1 MMKRLSVI
9 LALSL
14 LAAACGKET
23 LYEGSDTGDLS
34 FTVAGEA
41 YVSVT
46 KASDGQ
52 DGRIV
57 PDARWDDG
65 EPALL
70 WAAEE
75 DGIRVA
81 AGAGPETRGALKDAA
96 DAATLTFGASGY
108 ESDGTTP
115 LTSLQDNLPVYY
127 TTTSQYHTGVGWP
140 AAAYGTPAPEYKFY
154 CYSPY
159 IAASAASVKQSDG
172 LTLNSGFKTVSYDA
186 NGIAVGSQ
194 PDLMTA
200 YAVSPHAPN
209 GVGITFKH
217 RLCAIQF
224 KLGPGWAS
232 GYRITAISFGGV
244 VSTGTVAIDGTWT
257 LGTAGSYT
265 VTGFND
271 VTTAN
276 SVLAGSTDTYLM
288 MVPQVLSNA
297 TLTITMADNAS
308 HTHTLTA
315 DIKGEWKE
323 GKTVTYTIAPQKI
336 TSLSATYPSWTNA
349 SNAAVNGPVTDYT
362 TSDKF
367 GLYVVDD
374 SGSII
379 IANQQL
385 GVSSVNTSTHIAT
398 LDLSPLSNTFLSS
411 TYRYFIYYPYQT
423 SYNASS
429 VTAGGATPDA
439 FFSGIIS
446 GWNPS
451 TTQNSAAAFK
461 AQDLQVGE
469 WTGGSTAMAHKMGLA
484 KLTLASK
491 SVTKKITYTYNS
503 TSATSATSGGNVTIT
518 ATSTFNDAT
527 ALRLYSNSGYWTIV
541 KATGAS
547 ANTTVTLGSSTTVA
561 DAWANV
567 SVTGIG
573 YGKYKE
579 FSVSP
584 ARSYQQFEAIFNYC
598 GAVQSVTL
606 PWAGTYNLE
615 VWGGEGGGVSN
626 VPNYTNNPLAGGKGG
641 KSTGTKAFNKSQV
654 LYVCVG
660 GAGGSASQNHI
671 DVAGGY
677 NGGGSVTKTSGDA
690 NHFCAG
696 GGGATHIA
704 TATGVLSSLNS
715 NRSAVL
721 IVAGG
726 GGGARDQANHVAAA
740 RWGPGGAGGGTSG
753 GGLGPGTQAEGSG
766 SGYFGRAYTTQEASS
781 GGGGGYWGGK
791 ESNVVGGSNTQYDGQ
806 EGASGGSGYIGGVNS
821 GSTTAGQRSGN
832 GYARIYFQ

>member
-1 MMKRLSVI
+1 MMKRFPAI
-9 LALSL
+9 LFLSL
-14 LAAACGKET
+14 LAAACGK
-23 LYEGSDTGDLS
+23 DTVYDGLEDKDLS
-34 FTVAGEA
+34 FAVAGEA
-41 YVSVT
+41 YVTVT

-52 DGRIV
+52 EGLITL
-57 PDARWDDG
+57 DALWEDG
-65 EPALL
+65 EPAVL
-70 WAAEE
+70 WALEE

-96 DAATLTFGASGY
+96 DAATLSFGASGY

-115 LTSLQDNLPVYY
+115 LTTLQDNLPVYY

-140 AAAYGTPAPEYKFY
+140 AAAYGTPAPNYKFY

-159 IAASAASVKQSDG
+159 IAASNVNVTQSSG
-172 LTLNSGFKTVSYDA
+172 LKLNSGFKTVSYDA

-209 GVGITFKH
+209 GIGITFKH

-232 GYRITAISFGGV
+232 GYSITAISFGNV

-257 LGTAGSYT
+257 PGSAGAYT

-315 DIKGEWKE
+315 SIKGEWKE
-323 GKTVTYTIAPQKI
+323 GKTVTYIIAPQKI
-336 TSLSATYPSWTNA
+336 TALMATYPSWTDA
-349 SNAAVNGPVTDYT
+349 SSNAAVNGPVTDYT

-367 GLYVVDD
+367 GLYVVDT
-374 SGSII
+374 SGNII

-385 GVSSVNTSTHIAT
+385 GVSSVDSSTHIAT
-398 LDLSPLSNTFLSS
+398 LDLSPLSNSFLSS
-411 TYRYFIYYPYQT
+411 SYRYFIYYPYKS
-423 SYNASS
+423 SYTASS

-439 FFSGIIS
+439 FFSSIIS
-446 GWNPS
+446 GWSPS
-451 TTQNSAAAFK
+451 TTQNSPTAFK
-461 AQDLQVGE
+461 GQDLQVGE

-503 TSATSATSGGNVTIT
+503 TSYTSSTSGGTVTIT
-518 ATSTFNDAT
+518 ATSSFNSAT
-527 ALRLYSNSGYWTIV
+527 TSRLYSSGSYWTIV

-547 ANTTVTLGSSTTVA
+547 SNTTVTLGSSTTVA
-561 DAWANV
+561 DAWDNI

-579 FSVSP
+579 FSASP
-584 ARSYQQFEAIFNYC
+584 VRSYQQFEAIFNYC
-598 GAVQSVTL
+598 GSVQSVTL
-606 PWAGTYNLE
+606 PWAGTYTLK
-615 VWGGEGGGVSN
+615 VYGAEGGQVSGSTSTT
-626 VPNYTNNPLAGGKGG
+626 YTGGKGG
-641 KSTGTKAFNKSQV
+641 YSTGTIEFAKNAV
-654 LYVCVG
+654 LYVGVG
-660 GAGGSASQNHI
+660 GKGGSATTNHI
-671 DVAGGY
+671 NVSGGW
-677 NGGGSVTKTSGDA
+677 NGGGSVTAHTGV

-704 TATGVLSSLNS
+704 TATGTLASLNN
-715 NRSAVL
+715 NRTAVL

-726 GGGARDQANHVAAA
+726 GGGGRDQANHVSAA
-740 RWGPGGAGGGTSG
+740 RWGNGGAGGGTSG
-753 GGLGPGTQAEGSG
+753 GGQNPGTQTNGSG
-766 SGYFGRAYTTQEASS
+766 SGVFGAGQNGTGQSA
-781 GGGGGYWGGK
+781 GGGGYWGGG
-791 ESNVVGGSNTQYDGQ
+791 NDTVINNGVTVNGTDGQ
-806 EGASGGSGYIGGVNS
+806 EAGSGGSGYIGGVTN
-821 GSTTAGQRSGN
+821 GSTTAGNHTGD
-832 GYARIYFQ
+832 GYAQIIFQ